1 MDAPISCCLQFSELH
16 REPTRDG
23 VHINIAETR
32 SLVRCEELAA
42 RKIFPC
48 RSFNLSDSQVSL
60 GAWIKGRASSFGL
73 NQELQQSLPVH
84 LGCGVY
90 SNVGFIPSEFNTSD
104 DTSRRKEV
112 RPPSSEPPS
121 WLDDSI
127 DEATALGR
135 LDKWL
140 ESFGVEPYSFSGLP
154 SLDELKEE
162 MPVDPIQKKNRFRCM
177 CAVGRQSKL
186 SRRSSPKVSSPSHGN
201 SYTVNEKPSGD
212 VVSDS
217 PRKQDT
223 SCNVVSS
230 AVGLPTAKDKDLPVL
245 SEEAKS
251 VLRRVPR
258 KQFVFPKHWQ
268 PVPSDW
274 VPDFPGYLDLY
285 SGVKGVAKCFS
296 RLGDTWSITFE
307 LLDDE
312 TQDVLSE
319 SNQELINDLISS
331 GAVSCLGAAIFCSS
345 FSRAVRPPVRSRKEP
360 TGFSNI
366 SFKMLGKVEL
376 GNKHSKWLACVIVL
390 CEKFSVF
397 WWVENPYLSYLWD
410 QAEWVS
416 IGSQDPSKYLKI
428 DYCMIG
434 AKWRKRTRI
443 MTNTHLAGQSL
454 MCDRRHTHNRLVGW
468 CRMLKKPWTRVAQAY
483 PQKLSYWIASA
494 LLIDSGNL
502 PRRRKLDISS
512 ISRNQSAR
520 IGEAANPGPRPKKGA
535 SKVPRDVNQLESVE
549 LVLPGTNLLGTRV
562 WAGFER
568 WAANY
573 LDEKTFHGLSLCPE
587 TLAEMLVGFGKY
599 LFESG
604 QSIYLLRRLVT
615 FVQRRHPPFRSQLT
629 KVWNLVSK
637 WERLEPLCHRAP
649 LPFVIFQAMIVTAMC
664 WGWRRWA
671 ATTVLAFEGICRPGE
686 TLSALRRDLLLP
698 SDLVVENP
706 ATCFLRVRE
715 PKGRFRGI
723 GKVQH
728 AKITSQTVVDF
739 LEKIFGPV
747 PRNEPLYAGCPSSY
761 RRRWDR
767 ILLFLGI
774 PIRLGLTPASL
785 RGGGAV
791 RAYRADEDIAKL
803 LWRMRLKNVE
813 TLQHYLQ
820 EVGADS
826 IFAELPPDSQNK
838 VKMTCALYH
847 SVLRS

>member
-1 MDAPISCCLQFSELH
+1 M
-16 REPTRDG
+16 T
-23 VHINIAETR
+23 
-32 SLVRCEELAA
+32 
-42 RKIFPC
+42 K
-48 RSFNLSDSQVSL
+48 
-60 GAWIKGRASSFGL
+60 
-73 NQELQQSLPVH
+73 
-84 LGCGVY
+84 
-90 SNVGFIPSEFNTSD
+90 
-104 DTSRRKEV
+104 
-112 RPPSSEPPS
+112 
-121 WLDDSI
+121 
-127 DEATALGR
+127 
-135 LDKWL
+135 
-140 ESFGVEPYSFSGLP
+140 YSFSGLP

-162 MPVDPIQKKNRFRCM
+162 SPVNPNGFKNRFKCM
-177 CAVGRQSKL
+177 CVSG
-186 SRRSSPKVSSPSHGN
+186 RRSKMDKRSSRKPDSVSHPDPC
-201 SYTVNEKPSGD
+201 KAD
-212 VVSDS
+212 VRTSVELNSDS
-217 PRKQDT
+217 VGDKSID
-223 SCNVVSS
+223 CNVISS
-230 AVGLPTAKDKDLPVL
+230 AVGLPCAKEKGLPVL

-258 KQFVFPKHWQ
+258 KQFVFPKHWN
-268 PVPSDW
+268 PVPDDW

-296 RLGDTWSITFE
+296 RIGDSWSITFE

-312 TQDVLSE
+312 NQDVLNQ
-319 SNQELINDLISS
+319 SNQDLIRDLIRT
-331 GAVSCLGAAIFCSS
+331 GAVSCVGAAIFCSS
-345 FSRAVRPPVRSRKEP
+345 FSRAVRPPVRSRDEP
-360 TGFSNI
+360 TGFSTI
-366 SFKMLGKVEL
+366 SFKMKLKVEL
-376 GNKHSKWLACVIVL
+376 GNNHSIWLASVIVM
-390 CEKFSVF
+390 CEKYSVF

-410 QAEWVS
+410 QKEW
-416 IGSQDPSKYLKI
+416 IALGSQDPARYLRI

-454 MCDRRHTHNRLVGW
+454 LCDRKHTHIRLVGW

-483 PQKLSYWIASA
+483 PQKLSYWIGLA

-502 PRRRKLDISS
+502 PHRRKLDISS
-512 ISRNQSAR
+512 ISRNLSAR

-535 SKVPRDVNQLESVE
+535 RRVPRDVSQLESVE
-549 LVLPGTNLLGTRV
+549 LVLPGTSLLGARV

-568 WAANY
+568 WATNY
-573 LDEKTFHGLSLCPE
+573 LDVGVFNSLSMCAD
-587 TLAEMLVGFGKY
+587 TLTEMLVGFGKY
-599 LFESG
+599 LYETG
-604 QSIYLLRRLVT
+604 QSIYLLRQLVT
-615 FVQRRHPPFRSQLT
+615 FVQRRHPPFRSHLT

-637 WERLEPLCHRAP
+637 WERLEPLSHRAP
-649 LPFVIFQAMIVTAMC
+649 LPFVIFQAMVVTAMC

-686 TLSALRRDLLLP
+686 VLSSYRRDLLLP

-728 AKITSQTVVDF
+728 AKISSQQVVDF
-739 LEKIFGPV
+739 LEKVFGPIA
-747 PRNEPLYAGCPSSY
+747 RNEPLYPGSPSSY

-803 LWRMRLKNVE
+803 LWRMRLKSVE

-826 IFAELPPDSQNK
+826 IFVELPTDSQNR